1 MQKKDVGMENYVL
14 NTESLTFRY
23 GSSSPLLNFNNL
35 TITKQQH
42 TLLLGDSG
50 TGKSTLLNLLGG
62 LSHPTSG
69 SVHIKNEDVYR
80 MSESALDKFRA
91 QNIGFIFQ
99 EAHLLKNLTL
109 TENIQLAQSLA
120 GYKVDKAHVLT
131 LLQQLQLAEHV
142 DKRPNQLSRGQLQR
156 AAIARAVI
164 NKPAILLAD
173 EPTASLDDNNTQRV
187 LTLLTEMANQHGST
201 LVIATHD
208 KRLKDEFVNTYLL

>member
-1 MQKKDVGMENYVL
+1 MENYVL

-69 SVHIKNEDVYR
+69 SVHINNEDVYR

-131 LLQQLQLAEHV
+131 LLQQLQLAEHA

-187 LTLLTEMANQHGST
+187 LKLLTEMANQHGST

>member
-69 SVHIKNEDVYR
+69 SVHINNEDVYR

-131 LLQQLQLAEHV
+131 LLQQLQLAEHA

-187 LTLLTEMANQHGST
+187 LKLLTEMANQHGST

>member
-1 MQKKDVGMENYVL
+1 MENYVL